1 MNRLART
8 AGAPID
14 KGAGIKLFSKIGDRV
29 EKGEPLYRIHA
40 YDQSELDL
48 AVTAARR
55 NSGYVI
61 GVVYR
66 DDAVN
71 VAIQSLPSSSRD
83 AAGLAAR
90 LGVPFHEI
98 AIHGFPDGEI
108 RVTVGPASA
117 TTIIYAS
124 LDRPNDKLIAL
135 MFAVDAL
142 RRGGAKRLVL
152 VAPYL
157 CYMRQDAAF
166 HEGEAISQKVIGPL
180 LARYVDRV
188 VTVDAHLHRTSDI
201 TAVFPGIESDNLSA
215 MPAISVMLRKA
226 GLDPAT
232 IVAGPD
238 AESLPWVSD
247 LAGLLGLSYMVARK
261 IRRGDRSVAIEFQD
275 GTRIAGRPALI
286 VDDIVSS
293 GGTIIA
299 CAKALTAAG
308 ATAIDAVV
316 THALFPEAAC
326 KQMASSGIRS
336 IRSTRSVPHSTNAIA
351 LDDLFAD
358 VLKSEIAE
366 ASQ

>member
-1 MNRLART
+1 M
-8 AGAPID
+8 
-14 KGAGIKLFSKIGDRV
+14 S
-29 EKGEPLYRIHA
+29 
-40 YDQSELDL
+40 
-48 AVTAARR
+48 
-55 NSGYVI
+55 
-61 GVVYR
+61 
-66 DDAVN
+66 

-90 LGVPFHEI
+90 LGVPFREI
-98 AIHGFPDGEI
+98 AIHAFPDGEI

-135 MFAVDAL
+135 MFAAEAL

-166 HEGEAISQKVIGPL
+166 HEGEAISQKVMGPL
-180 LARYVDRV
+180 LAQCIDRV
-188 VTVDAHLHRTSDI
+188 VTVDAHLHRTTDI
-201 TAVFPGIESDNLSA
+201 KAIFPGIQSDNLSA
-215 MPAISVMLRKA
+215 IPAISDALRKT

-232 IVAGPD
+232 VVAGPD

-247 LAGLLGLSYMVARK
+247 LAGRLGLSYAVARK
-261 IRRGDRSVAIEFQD
+261 TRRGDRSVAIEFQD
-275 GTRIAGRPALI
+275 RTCIAGRPALI

-299 CAKALTAAG
+299 CAEALTIAG
-308 ATAIDAVV
+308 ATAIDAFV

-326 KQMASSGIRS
+326 KQMTSSGIRS
-336 IRSTRSVPHSTNAIA
+336 IRSTRSVPHFTNAIGLDELLADA
-351 LDDLFAD
+351 LKGEL
-358 VLKSEIAE
+358 AE

>member
-1 MNRLART
+1 M
-8 AGAPID
+8 
-14 KGAGIKLFSKIGDRV
+14 SV
-29 EKGEPLYRIHA
+29 
-40 YDQSELDL
+40 
-48 AVTAARR
+48 AV
-55 NSGYVI
+55 
-61 GVVYR
+61 
-66 DDAVN
+66 
-71 VAIQSLPSSSRD
+71 QSLPTSSRD
-83 AAGLAAR
+83 AAGLATR
-90 LGVPFHEI
+90 LGVPFYEI
-98 AIHGFPDGEI
+98 AIHAFPDGEI

-135 MFAVDAL
+135 MFAAEAL

-157 CYMRQDAAF
+157 CYMRQDTAF

-180 LARYVDRV
+180 LARCIDRV
-188 VTVDAHLHRTSDI
+188 VTVDAHLHRTPNI
-201 TAVFPGIESDNLSA
+201 TAVFPSIQSDNLSA
-215 MPAISVMLRKA
+215 MPTISDALRKA

-238 AESLPWVSD
+238 AESLPWVRD
-247 LAGLLGLSYMVARK
+247 LAGRLGLSYTVARK
-261 IRRGDRSVAIEFQD
+261 TRRGDRSVAIEFKD
-275 GTRIAGRPALI
+275 KACFVGRPALI

-293 GGTIIA
+293 GGTMIA

-326 KQMASSGIRS
+326 QQMTSSGIRS
-336 IRSTRSVPHSTNAIA
+336 IRSTRSVSHSTNAIA

-358 VLKSEIAE
+358 ALKGELVE
-366 ASQ
+366 ALQ